1 MALTRASAAVVKTEE
16 LVNNRNRIINGDMRI
31 SQRGTSFTSDEYTLD
46 RWYFNKSGAT
56 GTVTQETFTPGTE
69 LVDSPNYLKMVITT
83 GNDNC
88 GLQHKIEDVRS
99 IPAGQVMLSFY
110 AKGTNPGGGN
120 FYVTPN
126 QGFGSGGSTDIN
138 LSDISFQVTSS
149 WQKFTI
155 PITVPTISGKT
166 IGTSSYFQIMIG
178 QRTDTSTDAWEL
190 NITGVQLE
198 VGSVATPF
206 ERRPFGTELAL
217 CQRYYWRASLVGN
230 QFDVLASAQTAT
242 QISVYTKY
250 PVEMRAVP
258 TVVASQALS
267 LNRDFTATYT
277 QSSLDFTGSSSTKN
291 LNGYA
296 SNFSGL
302 TAGIHYQVRG
312 NVSNISFSAEL

>member
-1 MALTRASAAVVKTEE
+1 
-16 LVNNRNRIINGDMRI
+16 
-31 SQRGTSFTSDEYTLD
+31 
-46 RWYFNKSGAT
+46 
-56 GTVTQETFTPGTE
+56 
-69 LVDSPNYLKMVITT
+69 
-83 GNDNC
+83 
-88 GLQHKIEDVRS
+88 
-99 IPAGQVMLSFY
+99 MLSFY

>member
-138 LSDISFQVTSS
+138 LDDISFQVTSS